1 MSKRINCLVLALVM
15 VMLTFAD
22 VFALPEFDHTIGR
35 DQKIETLQKK
45 GYLHGYADGS
55 LKLEDKIKRSE
66 FSTIIVYALEKQ
78 EEAKKLQGKEKP
90 FTDVEKEYWANGII
104 SVVKDEKSANNIDII
119 AGYPD
124 GTFKPEN
131 KISNAEVIK
140 MLVCLKKK
148 DLTKE
153 MYENATWPTSWI
165 AWAREL
171 GIIGKDSNIKEDL
184 DFSKEGLRGDVF
196 TMFYNAFMEE
206 EKTTTKVAKN
216 SLPVMDIKDSKWP
229 TGGGSKS
236 HRSTRKESSPLVPL
250 IPAETITPLEP
261 SKPTTDEFTLKVI
274 DEQSGIENLTAP
286 KENEKYDKGTEISF
300 TVKAVQDKV
309 AKVEKIVGENSEELS
324 IGEDGKYTFTITENT
339 TIKLTYEDEASTCPT
354 EDEVKNNFA
363 NEVEKAINKIILPE
377 GLTQTFDKETRTSKV
392 EINNLQKAL
401 ENITGTNAIV
411 KLKDLVANHGLKSFT
426 IGTKTVDNIG
436 EKSDEELKKAVI
448 VALSNAPELQNLDI
462 TTADGYKK
470 LGGKKIEATVKIE
483 SKEENCEREVTDN
496 YKIVFDK
503 VIVPEAPVSEE
514 EKLKEDFADA
524 VEKAINEIN
533 LPEGLTQTFDKETRT
548 ATVDIE
554 NLQTALENIT
564 GTNAIVKLKD
574 LVANHGLKSF
584 TIGTTTVDNLEKKSD
599 RELKEA
605 VIEAL
610 LNAPEINIKDSS
622 PESIKKLE
630 GMTITATVNFEST
643 KDDKTVS
650 ASDDYKVKIGKI
662 TLPDKVEENN

>member
-392 EINNLQKAL
+392 EINNLQTAL

-411 KLKDLVANHGLKSFT
+411 KLKDLAANHGLKSFT
-426 IGTKTVDNIG
+426 IGTKTIDNIG
-436 EKSDEELKKAVI
+436 EKTDEELKKAVI
-448 VALSNAPELQNLDI
+448 VALSNAPELQNLNI

-470 LGGKKIEATVKIE
+470 LEGKKIEATVKFE

-503 VIVPEAPVSEE
+503 VTVPEAPVLEE
-514 EKLKEDFADA
+514 EKLKEDFANA
-524 VEKAINEIN
+524 VSSAIDEIN
-533 LPEGLTQTFDKETRT
+533 FEGMTKTFNKETRT

-599 RELKEA
+599 KELKKA

-610 LNAPEINIKDSS
+610 LNAPEINIEDSS
-622 PESIKKLE
+622 PKSIKKLE
-630 GMTITATVNFEST
+630 GKTITATVNFEST

-650 ASDDYKVKIGKI
+650 ASDEYKVKIGKI
-662 TLPDKVEENN
+662 TIPDKVEENN

>member
-392 EINNLQKAL
+392 EINNLQTAL

-411 KLKDLVANHGLKSFT
+411 KLKDLAANHGLKSFT

-462 TTADGYKK
+462 TKADGYKK
-470 LGGKKIEATVKIE
+470 LEGKEIEATVRIE

-503 VIVPEAPVSEE
+503 VTVPEAPVSEE
-514 EKLKEDFADA
+514 EKLKEDSANA
-524 VEKAINEIN
+524 VSSAIDEIN
-533 LPEGLTQTFDKETRT
+533 FEGMTKTFNKETRT

-584 TIGTTTVDNLEKKSD
+584 TIGTTTVDNIGEKSD
-599 RELKEA
+599 KELKEA

-630 GMTITATVNFEST
+630 GKTITATVNFEST

-662 TLPDKVEENN
+662 TIPDKVEENN

>member
-250 IPAETITPLEP
+250 IPAETITPAEP

-363 NEVEKAINKIILPE
+363 NEVEKAINEITLPE

-392 EINNLQKAL
+392 EINNLQTAL

-411 KLKDLVANHGLKSFT
+411 KLKDLAANHGLKSFT
-426 IGTKTVDNIG
+426 IGTTTVDNIG
-436 EKSDEELKKAVI
+436 EKTDEKLKNAVI
-448 VALSNAPELQNLDI
+448 DALLNAPELQNLNI

-470 LGGKKIEATVKIE
+470 LEGKKIEATVKFE

-503 VIVPEAPVSEE
+503 VTVPEAPVSEE
-514 EKLKEDFADA
+514 KLKEDFANA
-524 VEKAINEIN
+524 VSSAIDEIN
-533 LPEGLTQTFDKETRT
+533 FEGMTKTFNKETRT

-574 LVANHGLKSF
+574 LVVNHGLKSF
-584 TIGTTTVDNLEKKSD
+584 TIGTTTVDNLEEKSD

-610 LNAPEINIKDSS
+610 LNAPEINIEDSS

>member
-363 NEVEKAINKIILPE
+363 NAVEKAINKIILPE

-392 EINNLQKAL
+392 EINNLQTAL

-411 KLKDLVANHGLKSFT
+411 KLKDLAANHGLKSFT

-448 VALSNAPELQNLDI
+448 AALLNAPELQNLDI
-462 TTADGYKK
+462 TKADGYKK
-470 LGGKKIEATVKIE
+470 LEGKKIEATVKFE

-514 EKLKEDFADA
+514 EKLKEDFANA
-524 VEKAINEIN
+524 VSSAIDEIN
-533 LPEGLTQTFDKETRT
+533 FEGMTKTFNKETRT

-574 LVANHGLKSF
+574 LAANHGLKSF

>member
-45 GYLHGYADGS
+45 GYLHGYTDGS

-165 AWAREL
+165 AWAMEL

-300 TVKAVQDKV
+300 TVKVVQDKV

-392 EINNLQKAL
+392 EINNLQTAL

-411 KLKDLVANHGLKSFT
+411 KLKDLAANHGLKSFT

-462 TTADGYKK
+462 TKADGYKK
-470 LGGKKIEATVKIE
+470 LEGKEIEATVKFE

-514 EKLKEDFADA
+514 EKLKEDSANA
-524 VEKAINEIN
+524 VSSAIDEIN
-533 LPEGLTQTFDKETRT
+533 FEGMTKTFNKETRT

-584 TIGTTTVDNLEKKSD
+584 TIGTTTVDNLEEKSD
-599 RELKEA
+599 KELKEA

-630 GMTITATVNFEST
+630 GKTITATVNFEST

-662 TLPDKVEENN
+662 TIPDKVEENN

>member
-286 KENEKYDKGTEISF
+286 KENGKYDKGTEISF

-309 AKVEKIVGENSEELS
+309 AKVEKVVGENSEELS

-392 EINNLQKAL
+392 EINNLQTAL

-411 KLKDLVANHGLKSFT
+411 KLKDLAANHGLKSFT
-426 IGTKTVDNIG
+426 IGTKTVDNLE
-436 EKSDEELKKAVI
+436 EKSYKELKEAVI
-448 VALSNAPELQNLDI
+448 DALLNAPELQNLDI

-470 LGGKKIEATVKIE
+470 LEGKKIEATVRIE

-514 EKLKEDFADA
+514 EKLKEDFANA
-524 VEKAINEIN
+524 VSSAIDEIN
-533 LPEGLTQTFDKETRT
+533 FEGMTKTFNKETRT

-599 RELKEA
+599 KELKKA

-610 LNAPEINIKDSS
+610 LNAPEINIEDSS

-630 GMTITATVNFEST
+630 GKTITATVNFEST

-650 ASDDYKVKIGKI
+650 ASDEYKVKIGKI
-662 TLPDKVEENN
+662 TIPDKVEENN

>member
-392 EINNLQKAL
+392 EINNLQTAL

-411 KLKDLVANHGLKSFT
+411 KLKDLAANHGLKSFT

-462 TTADGYKK
+462 TKADGYKK
-470 LGGKKIEATVKIE
+470 LEGKEIEATVKFE

-514 EKLKEDFADA
+514 EKLKEDSANA
-524 VEKAINEIN
+524 VSSAIDEIN
-533 LPEGLTQTFDKETRT
+533 FEGMTKTFNKETRT

-584 TIGTTTVDNLEKKSD
+584 TIGTTTVDNLEEKSD
-599 RELKEA
+599 KELKEA

-630 GMTITATVNFEST
+630 GKTITATVNFEST

-662 TLPDKVEENN
+662 TIPDKVEENN

>member
-363 NEVEKAINKIILPE
+363 NAVEKAINKIILPE

-392 EINNLQKAL
+392 EINNLQTAL

-411 KLKDLVANHGLKSFT
+411 KLKDLAANHGLKSFT

-448 VALSNAPELQNLDI
+448 AALLNAPELQNLDI
-462 TTADGYKK
+462 TKADGYKK
-470 LGGKKIEATVKIE
+470 LEGKKIEATVKFE

-514 EKLKEDFADA
+514 EKLKEDFANA
-524 VEKAINEIN
+524 VSSAIDEIN
-533 LPEGLTQTFDKETRT
+533 FEGMTKTFNKETRT

-630 GMTITATVNFEST
+630 GKTITATVNFEST

-650 ASDDYKVKIGKI
+650 ASDDYKVKIGNI
-662 TLPDKVEENN
+662 TIPDKVEENN

>member
-250 IPAETITPLEP
+250 IPAETITPAEP

-392 EINNLQKAL
+392 EINNLQTAL

-411 KLKDLVANHGLKSFT
+411 KLKDLAANHGLKSFT

-462 TTADGYKK
+462 TKADGYKK
-470 LGGKKIEATVKIE
+470 LEGKEIEATVKFE

-514 EKLKEDFADA
+514 EKLKEDSANA
-524 VEKAINEIN
+524 VSSAIDEIN
-533 LPEGLTQTFDKETRT
+533 FEGMTKTFNKETRT

-584 TIGTTTVDNLEKKSD
+584 TIGTTTVDNLEEKSD
-599 RELKEA
+599 KELKEA

-630 GMTITATVNFEST
+630 GKTITATVNFEST

-662 TLPDKVEENN
+662 TIPDKVEENN

>member
-45 GYLHGYADGS
+45 GYLHGYTDGS

-300 TVKAVQDKV
+300 TVKVVQDKV

-377 GLTQTFDKETRTSKV
+377 GLKQTFDKETRTSKV

-411 KLKDLVANHGLKSFT
+411 KLKDLAANHGLKSFT

-462 TTADGYKK
+462 TKADGYKK
-470 LGGKKIEATVKIE
+470 LEGKEIEATVKFE

-514 EKLKEDFADA
+514 EKLKEDSANA
-524 VEKAINEIN
+524 VSSAIDEIN
-533 LPEGLTQTFDKETRT
+533 FEGMTKTFNKETRT

>member
-45 GYLHGYADGS
+45 GYLHGYTDGS

-300 TVKAVQDKV
+300 TVKVVQDKV

-363 NEVEKAINKIILPE
+363 NAVEKAINKITLPE

-392 EINNLQKAL
+392 EINNLQTAL

-411 KLKDLVANHGLKSFT
+411 KLKDLAANHGLKSFT

-462 TTADGYKK
+462 TKADGYKK
-470 LGGKKIEATVKIE
+470 LEGKEIEATVKFE

-514 EKLKEDFADA
+514 EKLKEDSANA
-524 VEKAINEIN
+524 VSSAIDEIN
-533 LPEGLTQTFDKETRT
+533 FEGMTKTFNKETRT

>member
-45 GYLHGYADGS
+45 GYLHGYTDGS

-300 TVKAVQDKV
+300 TVKVVQDKV

-392 EINNLQKAL
+392 EINNLQTAL

-411 KLKDLVANHGLKSFT
+411 KLKDLAANHGLKSFT

-462 TTADGYKK
+462 TKADGYKK
-470 LGGKKIEATVKIE
+470 LEGKEIEATVKFE

-514 EKLKEDFADA
+514 EKLKEDSANA
-524 VEKAINEIN
+524 VSSAIDEIN
-533 LPEGLTQTFDKETRT
+533 FEGMTKTFNKETRT

-584 TIGTTTVDNLEKKSD
+584 TIGTTTVDNLEEKSD
-599 RELKEA
+599 KELKEA

-630 GMTITATVNFEST
+630 GKTITATVNFEST

-662 TLPDKVEENN
+662 TIPDKVEENN

>member
-363 NEVEKAINKIILPE
+363 NAVEKAINKIILPE

-392 EINNLQKAL
+392 EINNLQTAL

-411 KLKDLVANHGLKSFT
+411 KLKDLAANHGLKSFT

-448 VALSNAPELQNLDI
+448 AALLNAPELQNLDI
-462 TTADGYKK
+462 TKADGYKK
-470 LGGKKIEATVKIE
+470 LEGKKIEATVKFE

-514 EKLKEDFADA
+514 EKLKEDFANA
-524 VEKAINEIN
+524 VSSAIDEIN
-533 LPEGLTQTFDKETRT
+533 FEGMTKTFNKETRT

-584 TIGTTTVDNLEKKSD
+584 TIGTTTVDNLEEKSD
-599 RELKEA
+599 KELKEA

-650 ASDDYKVKIGKI
+650 ASDDYKVKIGNI
-662 TLPDKVEENN
+662 TIPDKVEENN

>member
-363 NEVEKAINKIILPE
+363 NAVEKAINKIILPE

-392 EINNLQKAL
+392 EINNLQTAL

-411 KLKDLVANHGLKSFT
+411 KLKDLAANHGLKSFT

-448 VALSNAPELQNLDI
+448 AALLNAPELQNLDI
-462 TTADGYKK
+462 TKADGYKK
-470 LGGKKIEATVKIE
+470 LEGKKIEATVKFE

-514 EKLKEDFADA
+514 EKLKEDFANA
-524 VEKAINEIN
+524 VSSAIDEIN
-533 LPEGLTQTFDKETRT
+533 FEGMTKTFNKETRT

-584 TIGTTTVDNLEKKSD
+584 TIGTTTVDNLEEKSD
-599 RELKEA
+599 KELKEA

-630 GMTITATVNFEST
+630 GKTITATVNFEST

-650 ASDDYKVKIGKI
+650 ASDDYKVKIGNI
-662 TLPDKVEENN
+662 TIPDKVEENN

>member
-392 EINNLQKAL
+392 EINNLQTAL

-411 KLKDLVANHGLKSFT
+411 KLKDLAANHGLKSFT

-462 TTADGYKK
+462 TKADGYKK
-470 LGGKKIEATVKIE
+470 LEGKEIEATVRIE

-503 VIVPEAPVSEE
+503 VTVPEAPVSEE
-514 EKLKEDFADA
+514 EKLKEDSANA
-524 VEKAINEIN
+524 VSSAIDEIN
-533 LPEGLTQTFDKETRT
+533 FEGMTKTFNKETRT

-574 LVANHGLKSF
+574 LAANHGLKSF
-584 TIGTTTVDNLEKKSD
+584 TIGTKTVDNIGEKSD
-599 RELKEA
+599 KELKEA

-630 GMTITATVNFEST
+630 GKTITATVNFEST

-662 TLPDKVEENN
+662 TIPDKVEENN